1 MAQKRI
7 IISFDV
13 EATGPSPATSSC
25 VMLGC
30 VAVYDNIDP
39 DPTKLDDWVISSKAW
54 CIQEQPN
61 RPPEKRCWND
71 FWLENKEL
79 WKHIQQNA
87 IPPQQAMK
95 EFEEWYRELNKKFII
110 KFVAKPSS
118 YDLQWLNCLYDEY
131 GPEKKLKLP
140 FSIICLSTIYKML
153 EMFNVDMNLI
163 SKLTHSDALPHTH
176 YADADALG
184 QAYAYLKVTDWMKKN
199 LKQITN

>member
-39 DPTKLDDWVISSKAW
+39 DPTKLDDWVISSKVW
-54 CIQEQPN
+54 SIKEQPN

-71 FWLENKEL
+71 FWVENKEL

-87 IPPQQAMK
+87 IPPQEAMK
-95 EFEEWYRELNKKFII
+95 EFAEWYKDLNKKFIV

-140 FSIICLSTIYKML
+140 FSITCLSTIYKML
-153 EMFNVDMNLI
+153 EMLNVDMNLI
-163 SKLTHSDALPHTH
+163 SKLTHSDALPHTY
-176 YADADALG
+176 YADAVALG
-184 QAYAYLKVTDWMKKN
+184 QAYAYLKVTNWMKNN
-199 LKQITN
+199 LKQI